1 MANYDT
7 IPEGTRAAVDQ
18 IVDEF
23 YYNGKDA
30 ASAMFTEY
38 MEGSTMKR
46 WEAIVLGEIIR
57 ARLAS
62 LGYLEIAN
70 K

>member
-1 MANYDT
+1 MATYET

-23 YYNGKDA
+23 YHNGKDA
-30 ASAMFTEY
+30 AAAMFSDYVTTCKL
-38 MEGSTMKR
+38 MKWEGL
-46 WEAIVLGEIIR
+46 ALGEIIR

-62 LGYLEIAN
+62 LGYLQI
-70 K
+70 KV